1 MSRKDQISG
10 DLTPK
15 QLKGLECLLTQPTI
29 EKAAKAA
36 SISYAQLR
44 RWLEQ
49 PLFADAYRRA
59 RTTAFE
65 TVLVSLQTTTQ
76 RAIETL
82 SQLMENIETPASV
95 RMNCA
100 ARLLDAGLRSRE
112 LFDTEQRLAEIEA
125 RFAVMNPQP
134 PGGR

>member
-1 MSRKDQISG
+1 MSKKDQTPG

-15 QLKGLECLLTQPTI
+15 QLKGLEALLTEPTI
-29 EKAAKAA
+29 QRAAEAA
-36 SISYAQLR
+36 NVSYAQLR

-49 PLFADAYRRA
+49 PAFADTYRRA
-59 RTTAFE
+59 RTVAFE

-82 SQLMENIETPASV
+82 SQLMENTETPASV

-100 ARLLDAGLRSRE
+100 ARLLDAGMRSRE

-125 RFAVMNPQP
+125 RFAAMDQAKAK
-134 PGGR
+134 

>member
-1 MSRKDQISG
+1 MSKKDQTPG

-15 QLKGLECLLTQPTI
+15 QLKGLEALLTEPTI
-29 EKAAKAA
+29 QRAAEAA
-36 SISYAQLR
+36 NVSYAQLR

-49 PLFADAYRRA
+49 PAFADTYRRA
-59 RTTAFE
+59 RTVAFE

-82 SQLMENIETPASV
+82 SALMENTETPASV

-112 LFDTEQRLAEIEA
+112 LFDTEQRLAELEA
-125 RFAVMNPQP
+125 RFAAMEQAKAK
-134 PGGR
+134 

>member
-1 MSRKDQISG
+1 MSKKDQTPG

-15 QLKGLECLLTQPTI
+15 QLKGLEALLTEPTI
-29 EKAAKAA
+29 QRAAEAA
-36 SISYAQLR
+36 AISYTQMR

-49 PLFADAYRRA
+49 PAFAEAYQRA
-59 RTTAFE
+59 RTIAFE

-82 SQLMENIETPASV
+82 SALMESTETPASV

-100 ARLLDAGLRSRE
+100 ARLLDAGMRSRE

-125 RFAVMNPQP
+125 RFAAMDQAKAK
-134 PGGR
+134 

>member
-1 MSRKDQISG
+1 MSRKDLTPG
-10 DLTPK
+10 DLSPK

-36 SISYAQLR
+36 SVSYAALR

-49 PLFADAYRRA
+49 PAFADTYRRA
-59 RTTAFE
+59 RTVAFE

-82 SQLMENIETPASV
+82 SALMENTETPASV

-112 LFDTEQRLAEIEA
+112 LFDTEQRLAELEA
-125 RFAVMNPQP
+125 RFAAMEQAKAK
-134 PGGR
+134 

>member
-1 MSRKDQISG
+1 MAKNGESG
-10 DLTPK
+10 ADLTPK
-15 QLKGLECLLTQPTI
+15 QLKGLEALLTEPTI
-29 EKAAKAA
+29 QRAAEVAA
-36 SISYAQLR
+36 ISYTQLR

-49 PLFADAYRRA
+49 PAFAEAYRRA
-59 RTTAFE
+59 RTIAFE

-82 SQLMENIETPASV
+82 SQLMENTETPASV

-112 LFDTEQRLAEIEA
+112 LFDTEQRLAELEA
-125 RFAVMNPQP
+125 RFAAINPQS

>member
-1 MSRKDQISG
+1 MSKKDQTSG

-15 QLKGLECLLTQPTI
+15 QFKGLEALLTEPTI
-29 EKAAKAA
+29 QRAAETAGV
-36 SISYAQLR
+36 SYAQLR

-49 PLFADAYRRA
+49 RAFAEAYQRA
-59 RTTAFE
+59 RTIAFE

-82 SQLMENIETPASV
+82 SALMENADTPASV

-100 ARLLDAGLRSRE
+100 SRLLDAGLRSRE
-112 LFDTEQRLAEIEA
+112 LFDTEQRLAELEA
-125 RFAVMNPQP
+125 RFAAVNPQP
-134 PGGR
+134 QANR